1 MKKSNITGDVAV
13 MERSTGVLARPKTL
27 PLKPDDTSSSSF
39 CYLQLRN
46 RRLHRSPP
54 PSKQPQ
60 SRGKTWKPQ
69 NLSSNSASTSSS
81 NSKPNS
87 SLRLNSIRS
96 GSVKSAPHG
105 CDGRDVQGSFDYKE
119 MRQNDINEVG
129 NEEASFGENK
139 LELEPRDRS
148 IRESTPCSLI
158 TASDAMGTARSNTR
172 RIRSTYHGGRN
183 DSRELCQHRDKW
195 RNFLPMQSNNK
206 EEFSWRS
213 TTLTL

>member
-129 NEEASFGENK
+129 TEEASFGEKK
-139 LELEPRDRS
+139 LELEPRDRYNR
-148 IRESTPCSLI
+148 ISLCYFFLRKI
-158 TASDAMGTARSNTR
+158 LTF
-172 RIRSTYHGGRN
+172 
-183 DSRELCQHRDKW
+183 
-195 RNFLPMQSNNK
+195 NFLVWSFYFCSTLLYYT
-206 EEFSWRS
+206 FSWISEAWNLYFFRIPYM
-213 TTLTL
+213 TGG